1 MNSEHDF
8 RAPVAEPRTEPLPLP
23 PVRNNLI
30 LFVVTV
36 ISMLYAGALFAQ
48 GANGIEDSRTAWE
61 QLLDPKFLASGA
73 AFALPL
79 LAILI
84 THEFGHF
91 FAARYH
97 RVPASFP
104 FFIPFPATFGTMGA
118 VIVMRDTIRSR
129 KALLDIGASGPLA
142 GMVVALPVL
151 VYGLTLSPVQRV
163 TEHATQEGQSLL
175 YLLIKRVVL
184 GPIPDGYDVFLHPI
198 AFAGWAGLFVTM
210 LNLLPVSQL
219 DGGHIGYAL
228 LGEAHHRVAAWF
240 RHALRF
246 LFLASAVY
254 FVVPVLLGKSNLTLE
269 VAISNSMFWFIWLIV
284 LTVMAVL
291 SGSPNHPPC
300 EPGDLNPSRKAVAWG
315 CLALFVL
322 LFMPMPFTRT

>member
-8 RAPVAEPRTEPLPLP
+8 RSPAAAPRDAPLPLP
-23 PVRNNLI
+23 PVRTNLI
-30 LFVVTV
+30 LFAVTV
-36 ISMLYAGALFAQ
+36 ISMLYAGAIFAQ
-48 GANGIEDSRTAWE
+48 GARGIEDSREIWQ
-61 QLLDPKFLASGA
+61 QLRDPGFLASGA
-73 AFALPL
+73 AFAVPL

-118 VIVMRDTIRSR
+118 VIVMRETIRSR
-129 KALLDIGASGPLA
+129 RALLDIGASGPLA

-151 VYGLTLSPVQRV
+151 AYGLTLSPVQPV
-163 TEHATQEGQSLL
+163 TEHAMQEGQSLL
-175 YLLIKRVVL
+175 YLLVKRVVL
-184 GPIPDGYDVFLHPI
+184 GPIPDGHDVFLHPT

-240 RHALRF
+240 RHALRL
-246 LFLASAVY
+246 LFLGSAIY
-254 FVVPVLLGKSNLTLE
+254 FVAPVLLGRSNLTLE
-269 VAISNSMFWFIWLIV
+269 VAIWNSVFWFTWLIV
-284 LTVMAVL
+284 LGVMSVL

-300 EPGDLNPSRKAVAWG
+300 EPGELDPWRKAVAWG
-315 CLALFVL
+315 CLVLFVL

>member
-1 MNSEHDF
+1 MNREHDF
-8 RAPVAEPRTEPLPLP
+8 HAPALEPRAEPLPLP
-23 PVRNNLI
+23 PVRNNLL
-30 LFVVTV
+30 LFLLTVVST
-36 ISMLYAGALFAQ
+36 LYAGAIVAQ
-48 GANGIEDSRTAWE
+48 GTQGIEDSRSAWE

-118 VIVMRDTIRSR
+118 VILMRDTIRSR

-151 VYGLTLSPVQRV
+151 AYGLALSPVQPV
-163 TEHATQEGQSLL
+163 TGNTLQEGQSLL

-184 GPIPDGYDVFLHPI
+184 GPIPEGHDVFLHPT

-240 RHALRF
+240 RHALRL
-246 LFLASAVY
+246 LFLGSAIY
-254 FVVPVLLGKSNLTLE
+254 FVAPVLLGRSNLTLE
-269 VAISNSMFWFIWLIV
+269 VAIWNSMFWFTWLIV
-284 LTVMAVL
+284 LGVMSLL
-291 SGSPNHPPC
+291 SGGPNHPPC
-300 EPGDLNPSRKAVAWG
+300 EPGELNPWRKAVAWG

>member
-1 MNSEHDF
+1 MNGEHDF
-8 RAPVAEPRTEPLPLP
+8 RSPVVAPRDAPLPLP
-23 PVRNNLI
+23 PIRTNLI
-30 LFVVTV
+30 LFAVTV
-36 ISMLYAGALFAQ
+36 LSMLYAGAIFAQ
-48 GANGIEDSRTAWE
+48 GAQGIEDSRGIWQ
-61 QLLDPKFLASGA
+61 QLLDPGFLASGA
-73 AFALPL
+73 AFAVPL

-118 VIVMRDTIRSR
+118 VIVMRETIRSR
-129 KALLDIGASGPLA
+129 RALLDIGASGPLA

-151 VYGLTLSPVQRV
+151 VYGLTLSPVQPV
-163 TEHATQEGQSLL
+163 TEHAMQEGQSLL
-175 YLLIKRVVL
+175 YLLVKRVVL
-184 GPIPDGYDVFLHPI
+184 GPIPDGHDVFLHPT

-240 RHALRF
+240 RHALRL
-246 LFLASAVY
+246 LFLGSAIY
-254 FVVPVLLGKSNLTLE
+254 FVAPVLLGRSNLTLE
-269 VAISNSMFWFIWLIV
+269 VAIWNSVFWFTWLIV
-284 LTVMAVL
+284 LGVMSVL

-300 EPGDLNPSRKAVAWG
+300 EPGELDPWRRAVAWG
-315 CLALFVL
+315 CLLLFVL